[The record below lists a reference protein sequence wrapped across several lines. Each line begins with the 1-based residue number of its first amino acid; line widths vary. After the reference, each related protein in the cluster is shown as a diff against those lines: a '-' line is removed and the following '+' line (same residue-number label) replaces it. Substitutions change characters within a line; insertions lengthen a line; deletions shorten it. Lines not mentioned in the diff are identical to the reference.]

1 MNEELLKN
9 LHKAIW
15 GLDDD
20 NKIPNT
26 DGNALSFI
34 VRWDDF
40 KGMMNVKENRKI
52 FYETFKKYLDFGKS
66 DTFEKFENKL
76 MNVKTEPPQPQP
88 PQPQPPQPQ
97 PPQPQPPQPQPP
109 QPEPVPTLPYTYSS
123 SFNTMKSDNSSKQ
136 KAIDSTKVEKEVN
149 KILLSLYKNGVN
161 PKIKYVKFEIE
172 DNGNFY
178 TTDYN
183 IVIEKSNDNF
193 AWVEF
198 KSLGTTD
205 NDYENKRKEIR
216 TNLDNSI
223 PKDQKMQIINI
234 VSHSHI
240 PYLIYFIQLAKP
252 KTNPSHR
259 LKESAQF
266 KKILKKKL
274 NETLNKKEELELKNS
289 IVKKRISTLL
299 ESNPK
304 RFYSNLIE
312 EISELTVTGL
322 LNEEDLFSN
331 LVGIYGDSLVSLPE
345 TFFEPWMDA
354 LVQKLELKD
363 SELSDFLKNKLKEN
377 PSEVWNSFV
386 SCEKM
391 SDLVAKGLC
400 ETMIYHFQ
408 KDVTHDGLDV
418 VIEPVNEVLVSDEFI
433 RKVSEK
439 IQPIICEM
447 FERQSKKAE
456 DILSKLKDISV

>member
-1 MNEELLKN
+1 MDEKLLEK
-9 LHKAIW
+9 LHKLIW
-15 GLDDD
+15 EEN
-20 NKIPNT
+20 NKGVLAGDT
-26 DGNALSFI
+26 VALSFI
-34 VRWDDF
+34 VSWNDF
-40 KGMMNVKENRKI
+40 KNKMLKSEDRKI
-52 FYETFKKYLDFGKS
+52 FYNTFKKYLNFSPITNS
-66 DTFEKFENKL
+66 DEFEKRL
-76 MNVKTEPPQPQP
+76 MTSKKPEPLQPQP
-88 PQPQPPQPQ
+88 PKPEPPK
-97 PPQPQPPQPQPP
+97 
-109 QPEPVPTLPYTYSS
+109 PEPVPTLPYTYSS
-123 SFNTMKSDNSSKQ
+123 SFNTMKSENNAKQ
-136 KAIDSTKVEKEVN
+136 KTIDFTKTEKEIN
-149 KILLSLYKNGVN
+149 KILLSLYKNGIN
-161 PKIKYVKFEIE
+161 PKITDVMLNVE
-172 DNGNFY
+172 DKGNFY
-178 TTDYN
+178 TTYYYID
-183 IVIEKSNDNF
+183 IEKSNDNF

-198 KSLGTTD
+198 KALGTTED
-205 NDYENKRKEIR
+205 DYENKRIEIR
-216 TNLDNSI
+216 KNLDNSI
-223 PKDQKMQIINI
+223 PKDQKMQIIDLI
-234 VSHSHI
+234 SDTSI
-240 PYLIYFIQLAKP
+240 PFKIYFVQIAKP

-259 LKESAQF
+259 LKESTQF

-274 NETLNKKEELELKNS
+274 NETLNKKQEIELKNS

-304 RFYSNLIE
+304 RFYFNLIE

-331 LVGIYGDSLVSLPE
+331 LVGIYGDSLSSLPE
-345 TFFEPWMDA
+345 TFFEPWMEA

-386 SCEKM
+386 NCEKM

-408 KDVTHDGLDV
+408 KDATHDGLDV
-418 VIEPVNEVLVSDEFI
+418 VIEPVNEVLISDEFI